1 MNCTFSEPKKVN
13 LKRIGLTKTQMMKNF
28 KLTGISLSIILI
40 ILLSSCSKPFDKIK
54 NKTWSGQIYR
64 LSDKKELSDVRL
76 KMSNDTLYLFSNA
89 IFGSENDTLILA
101 KYEEKDSILI
111 YNNPNHSNKFTFK
124 FNYKLSDNSD
134 NLYLIGNDYIIFLIP
149 SVFDIKNK
157 EVLNFYRNI
166 TVPIAAYMYLD
177 GTYKGDIEMENGFAD
192 LLLTQ
197 MEGASIKMVFLDGF
211 QVKIFF
217 KSLFTDMFAS
227 LSKPSYEIVD
237 YRFDGNKLI
246 FDRNKSKA
254 RRIEVKDD
262 GETLVLETD
271 VLNVEMHKIN

>member
-1 MNCTFSEPKKVN
+1 
-13 LKRIGLTKTQMMKNF
+13 MMKNF

-40 ILLSSCSKPFDKIK
+40 MLLFSCSKPFDKIK

-64 LSDKKELSDVRL
+64 LYDEKQLSDVRL

-89 IFGSENDTLILA
+89 IFGSNNDTLILDNY
-101 KYEEKDSILI
+101 KEKDSTFT
-111 YNNPNHSNKFTFK
+111 YHSFNGNRFLFK
-124 FNYKLSDNSD
+124 FRYTQSDKTE
-134 NLYLIGNDYIIFLIP
+134 NLYLIGNDYFIFLIP

-157 EVLNFYRNI
+157 KVLDFYRNI
-166 TVPIAAYMYLD
+166 TVPRDAYMYLD
-177 GTYKGDIEMENGFAD
+177 GTYKGDIEMENSFAD
-192 LLLTQ
+192 LLLTR
-197 MEGASIKMVFLDGF
+197 MGGASIKMVFLDGF

-227 LSKPSYEIVD
+227 SSKPSFEIVD
-237 YRFDGNKLI
+237 YRFDGNILI
-246 FDRNKSKA
+246 LDKNKSKA

-271 VLNVEMHKIN
+271 ALNVVMHKIN